1 MVRFATI
8 GTNFIT
14 EYLLGASKFC
24 KNFELEAVCSRN
36 EENAKAFAEKWG
48 AKRYF
53 TSVDDIAAC
62 PDIDAVYIATPN
74 FTHYGYAMQ
83 MLNAGKHVLVEK
95 SGAANEREYRQM
107 VELAKK
113 KGLVVL
119 EAIRIAF
126 NPDLELIRQSLEKLG
141 KIRRVVLCCGAY
153 SSRYDNYKKG
163 IIENAFRPEM
173 CNGALMDLG
182 VYAVNVMTD
191 LFGAPQKVNA
201 DVVKLENGLDGVLTA
216 TCTYPG
222 MLATLFT
229 AKVVDGSGMSE
240 IQGEDG
246 LMLIDGC
253 SAPDSVTISYN
264 TRRSGEVKTEK
275 LPILATPF
283 GEDMKYELQAMID
296 LIENGGAGTEKYND
310 RTLRSLAVMDEIRAQ
325 CGMVFPN
332 DNA

>member
-126 NPDLELIRQSLEKLG
+126 NPDLELIRQSLENSG
-141 KIRRVVLCCGAY
+141 KSAGWCSAAGHILPGMTTIKGHHRKRFSARDVQRRAHGPRGIRRKRHDRPVWRAAEGKRRRRQAGKRAGRRAHRDVHIPRHAGHAVHRKSCG
-153 SSRYDNYKKG
+153 RQRHERN
-163 IIENAFRPEM
+163 P
-173 CNGALMDLG
+173 
-182 VYAVNVMTD
+182 
-191 LFGAPQKVNA
+191 
-201 DVVKLENGLDGVLTA
+201 
-216 TCTYPG
+216 
-222 MLATLFT
+222 
-229 AKVVDGSGMSE
+229 
-240 IQGEDG
+240 GEDG